1 MEAPDTE
8 QQPQAFINAHVIDPA
23 NGIDIRGGVVVTE
36 GRIADIGVHLHRNA
50 PPDTIVHDCQG
61 HTLIPGLVD
70 MQVFTG
76 EPGNEHRE
84 TLKTASRAAAA
95 GGVTTMIVM
104 PDTDPVIDQ
113 VALVDFI
120 QRRARDNARVRVR
133 TMGAMTRGL
142 AGEEMTELGLMKR
155 AGAVAF
161 SNGKQ
166 SVMNAAIMRN
176 VLSYARDFEAL
187 ISHHTEDAHLSRGAA
202 MNAGLLA
209 TRLGLTSVNPVAEV
223 MVLERDLRLV
233 ALTGGN
239 YHAATVTCAESL
251 AAIEKAK
258 EAGLPVTC
266 AVSINHLT
274 LNEIDIGD
282 YRTFFKVRPPLRSE
296 DDRQALV
303 AAVKSGLVDIV
314 VSSHDPQDEDT
325 KRLPFSEAADGAIG
339 LETMLAASLRL
350 VHNGDITLSRVV
362 EALSLAPS
370 RRLGL
375 ESGTLSKGAPAD
387 LCVFDPGM
395 PWLVDR
401 EVLHSRSK
409 NTPFDE
415 AKMQGRVL
423 RTLVAGQTVHQY
435 ARAT

>member
-1 MEAPDTE
+1 
-8 QQPQAFINAHVIDPA
+8 
-23 NGIDIRGGVVVTE
+23 
-36 GRIADIGVHLHRNA
+36 
-50 PPDTIVHDCQG
+50 
-61 HTLIPGLVD
+61 
-70 MQVFTG
+70 
-76 EPGNEHRE
+76 
-84 TLKTASRAAAA
+84 
-95 GGVTTMIVM
+95 
-104 PDTDPVIDQ
+104 
-113 VALVDFI
+113 
-120 QRRARDNARVRVR
+120 
-133 TMGAMTRGL
+133 
-142 AGEEMTELGLMKR
+142 
-155 AGAVAF
+155 
-161 SNGKQ
+161 
-166 SVMNAAIMRN
+166 
-176 VLSYARDFEAL
+176 
-187 ISHHTEDAHLSRGAA
+187 
-202 MNAGLLA
+202 NAGLLA

>member
-1 MEAPDTE
+1 
-8 QQPQAFINAHVIDPA
+8 
-23 NGIDIRGGVVVTE
+23 
-36 GRIADIGVHLHRNA
+36 
-50 PPDTIVHDCQG
+50 
-61 HTLIPGLVD
+61 
-70 MQVFTG
+70 
-76 EPGNEHRE
+76 
-84 TLKTASRAAAA
+84 
-95 GGVTTMIVM
+95 
-104 PDTDPVIDQ
+104 
-113 VALVDFI
+113 
-120 QRRARDNARVRVR
+120 
-133 TMGAMTRGL
+133 
-142 AGEEMTELGLMKR
+142 LMKR

-223 MVLERDLRLV
+223 TVLERDLRLV